1 MPQCL
6 KDWKE
11 RENKMKDTFVLMGDE
26 RAALRLRALYSRH
39 GYTQYKMNKF
49 EEYDL
54 YVQNKDFL
62 ISDAVITFTGTNGK
76 LLALKPDVTLSI
88 VKNTGRG
95 EGTRKV
101 YYQENVYRV
110 SGKTKEFRE
119 IMQVGLECI
128 GDVDA
133 YCQLEVLMLA
143 AKSLLEISP
152 EAVLDVSHAGV
163 LAAYLNTVS
172 DDAAVRAR
180 LLCAIGEKNLH
191 GLRAICAEA
200 GVQECVAEKLG
211 SLISC
216 YGKPSEVLKTLTPI
230 LADAVPDEM
239 LNSFAS
245 LLLALENS
253 EIGKCVRLDFSQVG
267 DVGYYNGIIF
277 KGFVAGVPTDVLSGG
292 EYGGLMKKMG
302 RGDDAIGFAV
312 YLDALERFEE
322 EGERY
327 DVDTAVLYGADADPA
342 ELFAAIDALKAGGQ
356 SVAAYRTLPLKLR
369 YCRLCRFDEKEGVIR
384 EANA

>member
-1 MPQCL
+1 M
-6 KDWKE
+6 KE
-11 RENKMKDTFVLMGDE
+11 TAILMGDE
-26 RAALRLRALYSRH
+26 RAALCLRALYSRH

-110 SGKTKEFRE
+110 SGKTKDFRE

-128 GDVDA
+128 GEVDA

-143 AKSLLEISP
+143 AKSLLEISGD
-152 EAVLDVSHAGV
+152 AVLDVSHAGILSAV
-163 LAAYLNTVS
+163 LKSVS
-172 DDAAVRAR
+172 GDAAVRAR
-180 LLCAIGEKNLH
+180 LLACMSEKNPHELVS
-191 GLRAICAEA
+191 ICAEA
-200 GVQECVAEKLG
+200 GITEAHAEVLKRLVG
-211 SLISC
+211 T
-216 YGKPSEVLKTLTPI
+216 YGKPSRVLGELMPR
-230 LADAVPDEM
+230 LQGLVPAEM
-239 LNSFAS
+239 LGDFES

-253 EIGKCVRLDFSQVG
+253 QAGACINLDFSQVG
-267 DVGYYNGIIF
+267 AAGYYNGIVF
-277 KGFVAGVPTDVLSGG
+277 KGFISGLPTNVLSGG
-292 EYGGLMKKMG
+292 EYSGLMKKMG

-312 YLDALERFEE
+312 YLDALERLDVG
-322 EGERY
+322 EGY
-327 DVDTAVLYGADADPA
+327 DVDAVVLYSECADPA
-342 ELFAAIDALKAGGQ
+342 ALFAAIEAFKGEGTR
-356 SVAAYRTLPLKLR
+356 VAAYREMPDKLR
-369 YCRLCRFDEKEGVIR
+369 YRGLYRFDEKEGVIR

>member
-1 MPQCL
+1 M
-6 KDWKE
+6 KE
-11 RENKMKDTFVLMGDE
+11 EFVLMGDE
-26 RAALRLRALYSRH
+26 RAALCLRALYSRY

-88 VKNTGRG
+88 VKNTGRD
-95 EGTRKV
+95 EALRKV

-128 GDVDA
+128 GEVDA

-143 AKSLLEISP
+143 AKSLFEISP

-172 DDAAVRAR
+172 GDPLVRAR
-180 LLCAIGEKNLH
+180 LLAAIGEKNIH

-200 GVQECVAEKLG
+200 GVDAGAAEQLGKLV
-211 SLISC
+211 SC
-216 YGKPSEVLKTLTPI
+216 YGKPSEVLKTLAPI
-230 LADAVPDEM
+230 LSDAVPANM
-239 LNSFAS
+239 LSSFTD

-253 EIGKCVRLDFSQVG
+253 EVGSCIRLDFSQVG
-267 DVGYYNGIIF
+267 DVGYYNGIVF

-327 DVDTAVLYGADADPA
+327 DADAVVLYGDDAAPA
-342 ELFAAIDALKAGGQ
+342 ALFAAIDAMKGEGK
-356 SVAAYRTLPLKLR
+356 SVAAYRTLPPKLR
-369 YCRLCRFDEKEGVIR
+369 YRELYRFDAKEGMIR